1 MRAERTAIPKL
12 IVISG
17 PSGAGK
23 GTLIRAVT
31 PCFDHLLVSVSATTR
46 PRRAGE
52 REGRDYRF
60 MSRAEFLK
68 RVEDGQFLE
77 WAEFDGHLYG
87 TPGDFVDAALS
98 SGNDVILEIEL
109 RGARQVRA
117 RRPEAVSIFIQPPSL
132 AELERRLRRRNTES
146 EERIRRRIE
155 HAREEL
161 DALEAD
167 LLREERDFRYVIV
180 NADVELA
187 AEALRSTIEEIRA
200 NDPAR

>member
-1 MRAERTAIPKL
+1 
-12 IVISG
+12 
-17 PSGAGK
+17 
-23 GTLIRAVT
+23 
-31 PCFDHLLVSVSATTR
+31 
-46 PRRAGE
+46 
-52 REGRDYRF
+52 